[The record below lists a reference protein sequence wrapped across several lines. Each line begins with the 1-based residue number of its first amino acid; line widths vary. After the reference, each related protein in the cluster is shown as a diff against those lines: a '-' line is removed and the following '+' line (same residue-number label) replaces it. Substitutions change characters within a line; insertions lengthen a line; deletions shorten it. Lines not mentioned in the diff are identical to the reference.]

1 MPQSSLQASW
11 DSQHPRPDLRLLVI
25 EPHDLGS
32 ATLARLEEVGWGLC
46 HVTVPPFLQSGTI
59 PQYTLS
65 YRWRAVVCVILCR
78 HLVPSKLYV
87 WNMTQYSTLLWLD
100 SDTLVVTSLHTLL
113 ARADRSMSMSYTH
126 KVQMVMVV
134 CAQVGQ
140 STGPEARSQNRDGA

>member
-1 MPQSSLQASW
+1 MQELIQVPQSSLQASW

-32 ATLARLEEVGWGLC
+32 ATLAKLEEVGWGLC

-65 YRWRAVVCVILCR
+65 YRWLAVVCVILCR

-87 WNMTQYSTLLWLD
+87 WNMTQYSALLWLD

-113 ARADRSMSMSYTH
+113 ARADRSMSM
-126 KVQMVMVV
+126 
-134 CAQVGQ
+134 
-140 STGPEARSQNRDGA
+140 